1 MDETAQLNDH
11 QCPDSRIIQT
21 VLVGG
26 QGMTERSPFMG
37 VALLAAPTV
46 GVIAIRMGIPALE
59 DVLKEDMMAQA
70 VIHVTAL
77 LIGIIMYFR
86 YRVVE
91 DHEYHRSSAI
101 KGLQKMYKMEDKGL
115 WEKGDSALERLESQA
130 RESPKGKAA
139 LKRQKRMAGRI
150 SDINKENDELELD
163 EDDERMSIDVDIEGM
178 ATIVDSEAME
188 ESESANL
195 SGKISA
201 RAEASAQ
208 KRLSKELAK
217 RERVA
222 AKQAKK
228 EAKAARKAEKAAL
241 KLEKVAAKTKPKPKK
256 GIPAAW
262 DAKEENLWANTPIP
276 SSLSKSVVS
285 CKDCGAVNNAGTSY
299 CTSCGTFL

>member
-1 MDETAQLNDH
+1 
-11 QCPDSRIIQT
+11 
-21 VLVGG
+21 
-26 QGMTERSPFMG
+26 MTERSPLMG

-46 GVIAIRMGIPALE
+46 GVIAIRMGIPTLE

-70 VIHVTAL
+70 AIHGIAL
-77 LIGIIMYFR
+77 IIGIIMYFR

-115 WEKGDSALERLESQA
+115 WEKGDFALEVLESKA
-130 RESPKGKAA
+130 HESPKGKAA
-139 LKRQKRMAGRI
+139 LIRQRRMAGRI

-163 EDDERMSIDVDIEGM
+163 EDDERMSIDVDVEGM
-178 ATIVDSEAME
+178 VSIVDSEAME
-188 ESESANL
+188 ESNSTNF

-217 RERVA
+217 RERA
-222 AKQAKK
+222 AVKQAKK

-241 KLEKVAAKTKPKPKK
+241 KLEKAAAKTTKKPTK
-256 GIPAAW
+256 GISSAW
-262 DAKEENLWANTPIP
+262 DAKEENLWSNTPIP

-299 CTSCGTFL
+299 CTSCGSFL